1 MPVITIAREFGAGGE
16 TVGHMLAQ
24 RLNLDYLDGKIVDE
38 VARRLKV
45 PTDVVETYDER
56 TGGLLDRLLRQLAT
70 VDFSTPQ
77 DVAAWTPPHGELA
90 WDPRKSV
97 LAMTQEIIRRQAAT
111 GGGVIVGRGAAYVLL
126 DQPDVMR
133 VFLRA
138 PFEFRVKA
146 IMESRKI
153 SDPEARKFVKERD
166 ANSSAYIRQVYG
178 HDWQHPSHYDLVI
191 DTARLGHM
199 RAVEIILAA
208 LPK

>member
-1 MPVITIAREFGAGGE
+1 MPVITVGREFGAGGE
-16 TVGHMLAQ
+16 TVGHLLAQ
-24 RLNLDYLDGKIVDE
+24 RLGLEYLDSKIVDE

-45 PTDVVETYDER
+45 GTDVVESYDEK

-77 DVAAWTPPHGELA
+77 DVAAWTPPHGDLA

-97 LAMTQEIIRRQAAT
+97 LAVTQEIIRRQAAT
-111 GGGVIVGRGAAYVLL
+111 GDCVIVGRGAAFVLL
-126 DQPDVMR
+126 DQPEVLR

-138 PFEFRVKA
+138 PLDFRVQA
-146 IMESRKI
+146 IMESR
-153 SDPEARKFVKERD
+153 SLDEAAAREYLKERD

-178 HDWQHPSHYDLVI
+178 HDWRHPSHYDLVV
-191 DTARLGHM
+191 DTERIGHA
-199 RAVEIILAA
+199 RAVEVIIAA

>member
-16 TVGHMLAQ
+16 TVGRMLAE
-24 RLNLDYLDGKIVDE
+24 RLDLEYLDGKIVDE

-45 PTDVVETYDER
+45 PTDVVETYDEK

-111 GGGVIVGRGAAYVLL
+111 GGGIIVGRGAAYVLL
-126 DQPDVMR
+126 DQPEVMR

-138 PFEFRVKA
+138 PFEFRVLA
-146 IMESRKI
+146 IMESRNI
-153 SDPEARKFVKERD
+153 SDPEARKFLKERD
-166 ANSSAYIRQVYG
+166 ANSTAYIRQVYG

>member
-16 TVGHMLAQ
+16 TVGHMLAE
-24 RLNLDYLDGKIVDE
+24 RLDLEYLDGKIVDE
-38 VARRLKV
+38 VSRRLKV

-77 DVAAWTPPHGELA
+77 DVAAWTPPHGDLA

-97 LAMTQEIIRRQAAT
+97 LAMTQEIIRRHAAT
-111 GGGVIVGRGAAYVLL
+111 GGGVIVGRGAGYVLF
-126 DQPDVMR
+126 DQPLVLR

-138 PFEFRVKA
+138 AFDFRVKA
-146 IMESRKI
+146 IMDSRKL
-153 SDPEARKFVKERD
+153 DAEAARKFLKERD

-178 HDWQHPSHYDLVI
+178 HDWQHASHYDLVI

>member
-16 TVGHMLAQ
+16 TVGHLLAD
-24 RLNLDYLDGKIVDE
+24 RLGVEYLDGKIVDE
-38 VARRLKV
+38 AARRLKV
-45 PTDVVETYDER
+45 TTDVVENYDER

-77 DVAAWTPPHGELA
+77 DVAAWTPPYGDLA

-97 LAMTQEIIRRQAAT
+97 LAVTQEIIRRQAET
-111 GGGVIVGRGAAYVLL
+111 GNGVIVGRGAGYVLL
-126 DQPDVMR
+126 DHPEVHR
-133 VFLRA
+133 GFLRA

-146 IMESRKI
+146 IMESRQL
-153 SDPEARKFVKERD
+153 DEAAARKYLKGRD
-166 ANSSAYIRQVYG
+166 ANSAAYIKQVYG

-191 DTARLGHM
+191 DTSRVPH
-199 RAVEIILAA
+199 RQAVEVILAS

>member
-1 MPVITIAREFGAGGE
+1 MAVICIGREFGAGGE
-16 TVGHMLAQ
+16 TVGHMLAE
-24 RLNLDYLDGKIVDE
+24 RLNLEYLDSKIVDE

-45 PTDVVETYDER
+45 DPDVVESYDEKS
-56 TGGLLDRLLRQLAT
+56 GGLLDRLLRQLAT

-111 GGGVIVGRGAAYVLL
+111 GGGVIVGRGAAYLLL
-126 DQPDVMR
+126 DQPSAMR

-146 IMESRKI
+146 IMASRDI
-153 SDPEARKFVKERD
+153 DNEAARKYLKERD
-166 ANSSAYIRQVYG
+166 ANSSAYIRQIYG
-178 HDWQHPSHYDLVI
+178 HDWEHPSHYDLVI
-191 DTARLGHM
+191 DTARIGHE
-199 RAVEIILAA
+199 RAVEVILAA